1 MKMKKLFIITI
12 IFTMI
17 VSTLTAC
24 SKEQTPPT
32 ESPSNTETPMVVT
45 DPAGNEI
52 TIPEDIDKIISMG
65 PSITQI
71 LVELGY
77 KDKIIAA
84 DTQSQTLGIL
94 PEDIPYIDMMSPD
107 IEQIIALNPDFIFAI
122 GMMMVEGN
130 DPFKAVT
137 DLGITVAYI
146 PSSESIEEIYDDIEF
161 VANVLGEEEK
171 GQEITINMKDKIAE
185 FKEIGDAITEKKSVY
200 FEIGAAPYMY
210 SFGKGVFLNE
220 MLELIGATNALGDQ
234 ESWISVSDE
243 AILAANPDVIIT
255 NVNYIENP
263 VDEIKSRSGW
273 EGLKAIQNNEVYY
286 VDNMASSVPN
296 HNIVI
301 ALEQM
306 AKAVYPDKY

>member
-1 MKMKKLFIITI
+1 MKKLFIITI